1 MISRSPKIAGR
12 SFFQGLFGFLLPGL
26 CAVYPAALEE
36 VLRAVPADD
45 LADAALLGADLEEA
59 PDEELLAEAPEEEL
73 LAAALLVE
81 DRGVFAP
88 DPLLTEVLLWADR
101 DLDGW
106 PDEFVC
112 RDE

>member
-12 SFFQGLFGFLLPGL
+12 SFFQGLFGFFLPGL

-36 VLRAVPADD
+36 VLRAVPADG

-59 PDEELLAEAPEEEL
+59 PDEEL